1 MSITELRYRRGFR
14 SKAVAN
20 AAPMLKI
27 YLPCPFHLTSP
38 LENIQMRHFFQSA
51 TRCVAKLRRLTI
63 VLLLILTA
71 GATNAHELFWHP
83 STFFLAPN
91 SSVRIPLFNGTPS
104 ESEAIF
110 AWPRIDDL
118 SVVSPDGRATMD
130 SAKWDTLTDKSTSW
144 LSYTT
149 GKPGTYV
156 VGLSSKLGAT
166 RLLEAKD
173 FNQHLVDY
181 GLPDMLAERGKDG
194 SLKSAAR
201 YRLNKQAKAI
211 FQVGTAHSDG
221 WATTLGYP
229 AELVPLENP
238 YKLKPGATLGFKC
251 LVDGKP
257 VANQLVEI
265 GGGAPTTEKR
275 IPVTARCDQDGVVK
289 VTLDRAGFWY
299 VKFIHMARVNDG
311 KVDYESKWATITFEV
326 R

>member
-1 MSITELRYRRGFR
+1 
-14 SKAVAN
+14 
-20 AAPMLKI
+20 
-27 YLPCPFHLTSP
+27 
-38 LENIQMRHFFQSA
+38 MRHFLPSGTA
-51 TRCVAKLRRLTI
+51 CVTRSRRLAI
-63 VLLLILTA
+63 ALLLMLTA
-71 GATNAHELFWHP
+71 GAVSAHELFWQP

-91 SSVRIPLFNGTPS
+91 TSVRIPLFNGTS
-104 ESEAIF
+104 SQSEAIF
-110 AWPRIDDL
+110 AWPRIVDL
-118 SVVSPDGRATMD
+118 SVVSPDGRAAMD
-130 SAKWDTLTDKSTSW
+130 SARWDTLTDTSTSW

-156 VGLSSKLGAT
+156 VGLTSKLGAA

-181 GLPDMLAERGKDG
+181 GLPDVLAERGKDG
-194 SLKSAAR
+194 SLESAAR

-211 FQVGTAHSDG
+211 FQVGDARSDG
-221 WATTLGYP
+221 WATTLGHP

-238 YKLKPGATLGFKC
+238 YEMKPGATLGFKC

-257 VANQLVEI
+257 APNQFVVI
-265 GGGAPTTEKR
+265 GGGVGPTAEQR
-275 IPVTARCDQDGVVK
+275 IPVTTRCDQDGVVK

>member
-1 MSITELRYRRGFR
+1 ME
-14 SKAVAN
+14 
-20 AAPMLKI
+20 
-27 YLPCPFHLTSP
+27 
-38 LENIQMRHFFQSA
+38 
-51 TRCVAKLRRLTI
+51 
-63 VLLLILTA
+63 
-71 GATNAHELFWHP
+71 
-83 STFFLAPN
+83 
-91 SSVRIPLFNGTPS
+91 
-104 ESEAIF
+104 
-110 AWPRIDDL
+110 
-118 SVVSPDGRATMD
+118 
-130 SAKWDTLTDKSTSW
+130 SAKWDTRTDTSTSW

-156 VGLSSKLGAT
+156 VGLSSKLGEA

-181 GLPDMLAERGKDG
+181 GLPDVLAERGKDG

-211 FQVGTAHSDG
+211 FQVGAARSDG

-238 YKLKPGATLGFKC
+238 YKMKSGATLGFKC

-257 VANQLVEI
+257 VPNQLVVI
-265 GGGAPTTEKR
+265 GGGPTAEQG
-275 IPVTARCDQDGVVK
+275 IPVTTRCDQDGVVK

>member
-1 MSITELRYRRGFR
+1 
-14 SKAVAN
+14 
-20 AAPMLKI
+20 
-27 YLPCPFHLTSP
+27 
-38 LENIQMRHFFQSA
+38 MRHFLPYG
-51 TRCVAKLRRLTI
+51 TPCVTTLRRLAI
-63 VLLLILTA
+63 ALMLMLTA
-71 GATNAHELFWHP
+71 GATSAHELFWHP
-83 STFFLAPN
+83 STFFLTPN
-91 SSVRIPLFNGTPS
+91 TSVRIPLFNGTPL

-144 LSYTT
+144 LSYPT

-156 VGLSSKLGAT
+156 VGLSSKLGTA
-166 RLLEAKD
+166 RVLEAKD

-181 GLPDMLAERGKDG
+181 GMPDVLAERGKDG

-211 FQVGTAHSDG
+211 VQVGTVHSDG
-221 WATTLGYP
+221 WATALGYP

-238 YKLKPGATLGFKC
+238 YKMKSGATLGFKC

-257 VANQLVEI
+257 VPNQLVVI
-265 GGGAPTTEKR
+265 GGGPTAAQRT
-275 IPVTARCDQDGVVK
+275 PVTARCDQDGVVK